1 MFVLYGEIVTFAAF
15 FVPVPGFR
23 LASSLPLFQTLCAG
37 RCLCSR
43 SFFDKTTFWTFIV
56 VHIPSPDGSAASIR
70 FHSFSVTFAIFC
82 SLEEL
87 LSIVSEISSSCSDI
101 DNMKTTT
108 LATLAGLA
116 ASAAAYPVADHLW
129 ARACTP
135 GALMCNGATQFALCV
150 AADSTPQ
157 WMNVSEGTQ
166 CVCSGSECSIT
177 STNGTL
183 ASAPGASP
191 TAPLTSAPAP
201 EGTPAQTASVS
212 AAVPTSAPPAGSSL
226 VPSSSPVA
234 APAPSSDP
242 APVAS
247 SAPVPAPSSDSAPV
261 ASSAA
266 APVPAPSSAAAPV
279 PSSGPAPAPSSAAA
293 PAPSPDAGPAP
304 SSPAPYKLYLGNGSP
319 ADGWPTESKW
329 PSFEALWTINLPFI
343 KTGCNWQNFQ
353 PNSEEETA
361 ELKSAIQS
369 VGQSGGVDPRFIL
382 AIVMQESNGCVRV
395 GSTANAVKNPGLMQS
410 HEGPHS
416 CFNKSTCSKDEIE
429 GMIKDGTL
437 GTPTGDGLKQVLV
450 QAGPGEGQFYRAA
463 RIYNSGRVAAGGAL
477 QLGIGAT
484 NCYSTD
490 IANRLSGW
498 NSGVTPCHV

>member
-1 MFVLYGEIVTFAAF
+1 
-15 FVPVPGFR
+15 
-23 LASSLPLFQTLCAG
+23 
-37 RCLCSR
+37 
-43 SFFDKTTFWTFIV
+43 
-56 VHIPSPDGSAASIR
+56 
-70 FHSFSVTFAIFC
+70 
-82 SLEEL
+82 
-87 LSIVSEISSSCSDI
+87 
-101 DNMKTTT
+101 MKTTT

-116 ASAAAYPVADHLW
+116 AAAAAYPVADHLW

-135 GALMCNGATQFALCV
+135 GALMCNGTTQFALCV

-183 ASAPGASP
+183 ASAPAPGASP

-201 EGTPAQTASVS
+201 EGTPAQSASVS

-234 APAPSSDP
+234 APAPSSD
-242 APVAS
+242 
-247 SAPVPAPSSDSAPV
+247 SAPVPSSAP
-261 ASSAA
+261 
-266 APVPAPSSAAAPV
+266 APV

-293 PAPSPDAGPAP
+293 PAPSSAAAPAPSSGAGPAP
-304 SSPAPYKLYLGNGSP
+304 SSPAPYKMYLGNGSP

-329 PSFEALWTINLPFI
+329 PSFEALWTINTPFI
-343 KTGCNWQNFQ
+343 KTGCSWQNFQ

-395 GSTANAVKNPGLMQS
+395 GSTDNGHANPGLMQS

-437 GTPTGDGLKQVLV
+437 GTPTGDGLKQILV

-498 NSGVTPCHV
+498 NAGVTPCHV

>member
-1 MFVLYGEIVTFAAF
+1 
-15 FVPVPGFR
+15 
-23 LASSLPLFQTLCAG
+23 
-37 RCLCSR
+37 
-43 SFFDKTTFWTFIV
+43 
-56 VHIPSPDGSAASIR
+56 
-70 FHSFSVTFAIFC
+70 
-82 SLEEL
+82 
-87 LSIVSEISSSCSDI
+87 
-101 DNMKTTT
+101 MKTTT

-135 GALMCNGATQFALCV
+135 GALMCNGTTQFALCV

-183 ASAPGASP
+183 ASAPAPGASP

-242 APVAS
+242 APVPS
-247 SAPVPAPSSDSAPV
+247 SAPAPAPSSDSAPV
-261 ASSAA
+261 
-266 APVPAPSSAAAPV
+266 PSSAAAPV

-293 PAPSPDAGPAP
+293 PAPSSAAAPAPSSGAGPAP

-361 ELKSAIQS
+361 ELKSAIES

-395 GSTANAVKNPGLMQS
+395 GSTANGVKNPGLMQS
-410 HEGPHS
+410 HMGPHT
-416 CFNKSTCSKDEIE
+416 CYNKSTCSKDEIE

-437 GTPTGDGLKQVLV
+437 GTPSGDGLKQVLV

>member
-1 MFVLYGEIVTFAAF
+1 
-15 FVPVPGFR
+15 
-23 LASSLPLFQTLCAG
+23 
-37 RCLCSR
+37 
-43 SFFDKTTFWTFIV
+43 
-56 VHIPSPDGSAASIR
+56 
-70 FHSFSVTFAIFC
+70 
-82 SLEEL
+82 
-87 LSIVSEISSSCSDI
+87 
-101 DNMKTTT
+101 MKTTT

-135 GALMCNGATQFALCV
+135 GALMCNGSTQFALCV

-201 EGTPAQTASVS
+201 EGTPAQSASVS

-242 APVAS
+242 APVPS
-247 SAPVPAPSSDSAPV
+247 SAPVPVPSS
-261 ASSAA
+261 

-329 PSFEALWTINLPFI
+329 PSFEALWTLNLPLI
-343 KTGCNWQNFQ
+343 KTACTYSKQ
-353 PNSEEETA
+353 PQNSEQETA
-361 ELKSAIQS
+361 ELKSAIES
-369 VGQSGGVDPRFIL
+369 VGQSSGVDTRFIF
-382 AIVMQESNGCVRV
+382 AIVMQESRGCVRV
-395 GSTANAVKNPGLMQS
+395 GSTANSVKNPGLMQS
-410 HEGPHS
+410 HEGPHT
-416 CFNKSTCSKDEIE
+416 CYDKPTCSNEEIE

-437 GTPTGDGLKQVLV
+437 GTPTGDGLKQLLLR
-450 QAGPGEGQFYRAA
+450 AGPGEGQFYRAA
-463 RIYNSGRVAAGGAL
+463 RMYNSGKVDGSGLL

-498 NSGVTPCHV
+498 SQDTTACHL

>member
-1 MFVLYGEIVTFAAF
+1 
-15 FVPVPGFR
+15 
-23 LASSLPLFQTLCAG
+23 
-37 RCLCSR
+37 
-43 SFFDKTTFWTFIV
+43 
-56 VHIPSPDGSAASIR
+56 
-70 FHSFSVTFAIFC
+70 
-82 SLEEL
+82 
-87 LSIVSEISSSCSDI
+87 
-101 DNMKTTT
+101 MKTNT

-116 ASAAAYPVADHLW
+116 AAAAAYPVADHLW

-135 GALMCNGATQFALCV
+135 GALMCSGTTQFALCV

-157 WMNVSEGTQ
+157 WMKVSEGTQ
-166 CVCSGSECSIT
+166 CVCSGSECTIT
-177 STNGTL
+177 SINGTSAGAGAPG
-183 ASAPGASP
+183 ASGASGASP
-191 TAPLTSAPAP
+191 TAPMTSAPAP
-201 EGTPAQTASVS
+201 EETPAQSASVS

-226 VPSSSPVA
+226 APSSSPVA
-234 APAPSSDP
+234 VPAPSSDPVPVPSSDP
-242 APVAS
+242 APVPS
-247 SAPVPAPSSDSAPV
+247 SAPVPAPSSDPAPV
-261 ASSAA
+261 PSSASA
-266 APVPAPSSAAAPV
+266 PAPSSAPASA
-279 PSSGPAPAPSSAAA
+279 PSSAPAPAPSSGAA
-293 PAPSPDAGPAP
+293 PAPSSGAGPAP
-304 SSPAPYKLYLGNGSP
+304 GAAVPYKLYLGNGSP

-329 PSFEALWTINLPFI
+329 PTFEALWTINLPFI
-343 KTGCNWQNFQ
+343 KTGCDWQKFQ

-395 GSTANAVKNPGLMQS
+395 GSTANGVANPGLMQS
-410 HEGPHS
+410 HAGPHS
-416 CFNKSTCSKDEIE
+416 CFNKPACSKDEIE

-437 GTPTGDGLKQVLV
+437 GTPSGDGLKQVLV

-498 NSGVTPCHV
+498 NDAVTPCHV

>member
-1 MFVLYGEIVTFAAF
+1 
-15 FVPVPGFR
+15 
-23 LASSLPLFQTLCAG
+23 
-37 RCLCSR
+37 
-43 SFFDKTTFWTFIV
+43 
-56 VHIPSPDGSAASIR
+56 
-70 FHSFSVTFAIFC
+70 
-82 SLEEL
+82 
-87 LSIVSEISSSCSDI
+87 
-101 DNMKTTT
+101 MKTTT

-183 ASAPGASP
+183 ASAPAPGASP

-212 AAVPTSAPPAGSSL
+212 AAVPT
-226 VPSSSPVA
+226 
-234 APAPSSDP
+234 
-242 APVAS
+242 
-247 SAPVPAPSSDSAPV
+247 
-261 ASSAA
+261 
-266 APVPAPSSAAAPV
+266 
-279 PSSGPAPAPSSAAA
+279 
-293 PAPSPDAGPAP
+293 
-304 SSPAPYKLYLGNGSP
+304 
-319 ADGWPTESKW
+319 T
-329 PSFEALWTINLPFI
+329 LWTINLPFI

>member
-1 MFVLYGEIVTFAAF
+1 
-15 FVPVPGFR
+15 
-23 LASSLPLFQTLCAG
+23 
-37 RCLCSR
+37 
-43 SFFDKTTFWTFIV
+43 
-56 VHIPSPDGSAASIR
+56 
-70 FHSFSVTFAIFC
+70 
-82 SLEEL
+82 
-87 LSIVSEISSSCSDI
+87 
-101 DNMKTTT
+101 MKTTT

-116 ASAAAYPVADHLW
+116 AAAAAYPVADHLW

-135 GALMCNGATQFALCV
+135 GALMCNGTTQFALCA

-157 WMNVSEGTQ
+157 WMKVSEGTQ
-166 CVCSGSECSIT
+166 CVCSGSECTIT
-177 STNGTL
+177 SINGTS
-183 ASAPGASP
+183 ASAGAPGASP
-191 TAPLTSAPAP
+191 TAPMTSAPAP
-201 EGTPAQTASVS
+201 EETPAQSASVS

-242 APVAS
+242 APVPS
-247 SAPVPAPSSDSAPV
+247 SAPVPAPSSS
-261 ASSAA
+261 
-266 APVPAPSSAAAPV
+266 PAPSSG
-279 PSSGPAPAPSSAAA
+279 S
-293 PAPSPDAGPAP
+293 GPAP

-343 KTGCNWQNFQ
+343 KTGCNWQKFQ

-395 GSTANAVKNPGLMQS
+395 GSTDNGHANPGLMQS
-410 HEGPHS
+410 HMGPHS
-416 CFNKSTCSKDEIE
+416 CFNKPTCSKDEIE

-437 GTPTGDGLKQVLV
+437 GTPSGDGLKQVLV

-498 NSGVTPCHV
+498 NDGVTPCHV